1 MGIKPVLNVLFG
13 VVFTFIPLL
22 IGIICIRG
30 GGILSKHIGEKPKR
44 DVFQNNEDFS
54 VALKDYNSLRHFR
67 IIANLVGV
75 WCFIHVACV
84 VGFAFIMSDAMR
96 NL

>member
-1 MGIKPVLNVLFG
+1 MNIRLVLN
-13 VVFTFIPLL
+13 II
-22 IGIICIRG
+22 IGIIFTFVPLLVGVVCIRG
-30 GGILSKHIGEKPKR
+30 GCVLSKYTGKKPKR
-44 DVFQNNEDFS
+44 DVFQNNEDFRI
-54 VALKDYNSLRHFR
+54 ALKDYNYIRHIR

-84 VGFAFIMSDAMR
+84 VGFAFIMSDAIR

>member
-1 MGIKPVLNVLFG
+1 MGIKFVLNVLFG
-13 VVFTFIPLL
+13 MVFTFIPLL

-30 GGILSKHIGEKPKR
+30 GGVLSKHIGEKPKM
-44 DVFQNNEDFS
+44 DIFQTKEEFR
-54 VALKDYNSLRHFR
+54 VALKDYNSIRHIR
-67 IIANLVGV
+67 IIAYLVGV

-84 VGFAFIMSDAMR
+84 VGFAFIMSDAIR

>member
-1 MGIKPVLNVLFG
+1 MDIKLILNVLFG
-13 VVFTFIPLL
+13 VVFTLIPLL

-30 GGILSKHIGEKPKR
+30 GCVLSKYIGEKPKR
-44 DVFQNNEDFS
+44 DVFQNNEDFRI
-54 VALKDYNSLRHFR
+54 ALKDYNSIRHIR
-67 IIANLVGV
+67 IIAYLVGV

-84 VGFAFIMSDAMR
+84 VGSAFIMSDAIR

>member
-1 MGIKPVLNVLFG
+1 MDIRLTLNIILGIIS
-13 VVFTFIPLL
+13 TFVPLL
-22 IGIICIRG
+22 VGVICIRG
-30 GGILSKHIGEKPKR
+30 GCVLSKYIGEKPKR
-44 DVFQNNEDFS
+44 DVFQNKEDFR

-67 IIANLVGV
+67 IIAYIVGV

-84 VGFAFIMSDAMR
+84 VGFAFIMSDAIR